1 MTKVQISIIV
11 VGVLLEASILSGL
24 AVRRRLSRNI
34 CFALYMA
41 SVLVA
46 ETVTLLRPEA
56 LLHARPWVLVQL
68 LHAMLRHLV
77 AIELAFYT
85 SRAFPGARRRF
96 RVFFWT
102 MTIATLAVPFLWP
115 VDLTST
121 VTIVTKVLPR
131 VLYTAIWLFLG
142 LGALVLWYRLP
153 LQSMHKAVLLGFVA
167 YLVLATFALNLLRH
181 WGVVHREVTGYLNSL
196 GYLLVLAFWALAAWR
211 PEPKAVAKP

>member
-1 MTKVQISIIV
+1 MLAVAL
-11 VGVLLEASILSGL
+11 LLEASILSGL
-24 AVRRRLSRNI
+24 VVRRRLAHNMS
-34 CFALYMA
+34 FALYLL

-46 ETVTLLRPEA
+46 DALTLFRPDVFM
-56 LLHARPWVLVQL
+56 HARPWVLVQV

-77 AIELAFYT
+77 AIELAFYV

-96 RVFFWT
+96 RVFFWM
-102 MTIATLAVPFLWP
+102 MTLATLAVPLLWP
-115 VDLTST
+115 GDLVNT

-131 VLYTAIWLFLG
+131 VLYTAFWLFVG

-153 LQSMHKAVLLGFVA
+153 LQSMHKAVLSGFVA

-196 GYLLVLAFWALAAWR
+196 GYVLVLAFWARAAWR
-211 PEPKAVAKP
+211 HEPVPKPTS